1 MQDGL
6 TKSISPR
13 KMDVC
18 AKEGAHL
25 EGKIMFMLLAG
36 GLLIIIIA
44 VVIAVVAAVASSH
57 DSGKGDPMD

>member
-1 MQDGL
+1 MRKSYKEVKLQDSRCIKVY
-6 TKSISPR
+6 TVDI
-13 KMDVC
+13 
-18 AKEGAHL
+18 L

>member
-1 MQDGL
+1 MDICAIDG
-6 TKSISPR
+6 
-13 KMDVC
+13 VQ
-18 AKEGAHL
+18 L
-25 EGKIMFMLLAG
+25 EGKNMFMLLAG